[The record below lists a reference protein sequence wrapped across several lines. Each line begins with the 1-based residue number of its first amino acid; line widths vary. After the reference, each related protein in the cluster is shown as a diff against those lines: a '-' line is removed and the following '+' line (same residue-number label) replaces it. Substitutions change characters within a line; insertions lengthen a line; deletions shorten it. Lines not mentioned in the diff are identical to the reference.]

1 MVRGM
6 RNEAGESIEAACH
19 PEMALSI
26 ESDRAYL
33 PLSVV
38 RKKKLSLIHICL
50 CRVEL
55 LCGRPVCELY
65 EILA

>member
-1 MVRGM
+1 MEPGKEPVSLVVRGHA
-6 RNEAGESIEAACH
+6 EKAGESVEAACH

-38 RKKKLSLIHICL
+38 RKKK
-50 CRVEL
+50 
-55 LCGRPVCELY
+55 
-65 EILA
+65 